1 MTLFSNMRTQ
11 STRDPCAPSA
21 AGAAVR
27 ELKPV
32 DVLLHPV
39 RLRIAQAFLGD
50 RSLTTGDLRAELS
63 DVPSATLYRQVAAL
77 AEGGVLEVVDE
88 RRVRGSVERTYRL
101 RSGAALV
108 DADAA
113 RTMTHDEHRRAFM
126 TFVLGLVADF
136 DAYLDRG
143 DVDLGRDLVGY
154 RRNALYLTDAEL
166 TDVLDGLR
174 GVLGPHLDHGPGDGR
189 SRRLLATVLM
199 PGVADR

>member
-1 MTLFSNMRTQ
+1 M
-11 STRDPCAPSA
+11 P
-21 AGAAVR
+21 
-27 ELKPV
+27 ELRPV

-50 RSLTTGDLRAELS
+50 RALTTGDLRAELP

-101 RSGAALV
+101 RAGAAHV
-108 DADAA
+108 DGDAA
-113 RTMTHDEHRRAFM
+113 RSMTLDEHRQGFM

-136 DAYLDRG
+136 DAYLNRG
-143 DVDLGRDLVGY
+143 DVDLERDLVGY

-166 TDVLDGLR
+166 TEVIDGIR
-174 GVLGPHLDHGPGDGR
+174 AVLGPHLGNGPGDGR
-189 SRRLLATVLM
+189 SRRLLATVLV
-199 PGVADR
+199 PGAERGDDPSDVGRSV